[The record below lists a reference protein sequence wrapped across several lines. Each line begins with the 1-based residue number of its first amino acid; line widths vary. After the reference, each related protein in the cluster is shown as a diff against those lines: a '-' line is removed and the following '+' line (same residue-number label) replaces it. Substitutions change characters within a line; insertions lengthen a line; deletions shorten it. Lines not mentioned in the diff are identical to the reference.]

1 MTFKA
6 AFFDMDG
13 LFLDSEPQW
22 HDSQREICA
31 RYSYEWDDEDQ
42 RVCIGGPLARV
53 GEYIAHTCAH
63 DRTGQDIVDELI
75 QMMLKK
81 LSQQALLMPGA
92 FDAVNTLRSQM
103 PVALVSASPRNLM
116 DAALTTLPEGFFAFT
131 VSADDVAR
139 TKPFP
144 DPYLLAATK
153 LGFDPSDC
161 VVFED
166 SLTGIESAKAAGC
179 NIIAVPHY
187 VDVPLEPRV
196 IVLKSLEGLTSETV
210 SEFYFHTH

>member
-1 MTFKA
+1 
-6 AFFDMDG
+6 
-13 LFLDSEPQW
+13 
-22 HDSQREICA
+22 
-31 RYSYEWDDEDQ
+31 
-42 RVCIGGPLARV
+42 
-53 GEYIAHTCAH
+53 
-63 DRTGQDIVDELI
+63 
-75 QMMLKK
+75 
-81 LSQQALLMPGA
+81 
-92 FDAVNTLRSQM
+92 
-103 PVALVSASPRNLM
+103 M
-116 DAALTTLPEGFFAFT
+116 DAALTTLPDGFFAFT

>member
-31 RYSYEWDDEDQ
+31 RYSYEWDYEDQ
-42 RVCIGGPLARV
+42 RICIGGPLARV
-53 GEYIAHTCAH
+53 GEYIAHTCAV
-63 DRTGQDIVDELI
+63 DRTGPEIVDELI
-75 QMMLKK
+75 EMMLKK
-81 LSQQALLMPGA
+81 LSTQAHLMPGA
-92 FDAVNTLRSQM
+92 LDAVNTLRRKM

-116 DAALTTLPEGFFAFT
+116 DAALTTLPDGFFSFT
-131 VSADDVAR
+131 VSADDVER

-153 LGFDPSDC
+153 LGVDPVDC

-187 VDVPLEPRV
+187 VEVISESRV
-196 IVLKSLEGLTSETV
+196 TVLKTLVGLTNETV
-210 SEFYFHTH
+210 SEFYLRTH

>member
-22 HDSQREICA
+22 HQSQAELCA

-42 RVCIGGPLARV
+42 RICIGGPLSRV

-63 DRTGQDIVDELI
+63 DRTGQEIVDELI
-75 QMMLKK
+75 SMMLIK
-81 LSQQALLMPGA
+81 LSEQALLMPGA
-92 FDAVNTLRSQM
+92 LAAVNELREVM

-131 VSADDVAR
+131 VSADDVER

-144 DPYLLAATK
+144 DPYLQAASR
-153 LGFDPSDC
+153 LGVDPAEC

-179 NIIAVPHY
+179 FVVAVPHY
-187 VDVPLEPRV
+187 VEVKIEPRV
-196 IVLKSLEGLTSETV
+196 KVISSLETITQENIAQ
-210 SEFYFHTH
+210 YFHEL